1 MATVSAGITAMK
13 SNKFLYFL
21 KEGVASVFSHGF
33 MSVAT
38 IAIMMACLIIMGGF
52 SLLSVNIQEVIFS
65 LESQNQVLAY
75 VDENLSDEDARLIG
89 GRIEKYD
96 NVATVEFVS
105 REQAM
110 NKFLQKYDDNTLFEE
125 IDATVFRHR
134 YVITMTDIGGME
146 KLQHDL
152 SYEPGIA
159 AVNAHLEIS
168 RGFVTVRNVV
178 ALVSLIVTAVLLV
191 VSVFIMANTIK
202 LTSFSRREEI
212 GVMKMVGATNAFIR
226 WPFVV
231 EGLFLGIVGSALAYL
246 VTWGVYT
253 ILYTRA
259 KESITLAIV
268 NLVRFS
274 TVAIPL
280 LIAYAAVGI
289 LVGVIASS
297 TAIKNYLKI

>member
-1 MATVSAGITAMK
+1 M
-13 SNKFLYFL
+13 
-21 KEGVASVFSHGF
+21 ASVFSHGF

-65 LESQNQVLAY
+65 LESQNQILAY

-146 KLQHDL
+146 RLQQEL

-289 LVGVIASS
+289 LVGVVASS

>member
-1 MATVSAGITAMK
+1 M
-13 SNKFLYFL
+13 
-21 KEGVASVFSHGF
+21 ASVFSHGF

-52 SLLSVNIQEVIFS
+52 SLLSVNIQEVISS
-65 LESQNQVLAY
+65 LESQNQILAY

-134 YVITMTDIGGME
+134 YVITMTDIDGME
-146 KLQHDL
+146 RLQQEL
-152 SYEPGIA
+152 SFEPGIA

-178 ALVSLIVTAVLLV
+178 ALVSIIVTVVLLI

-274 TVAIPL
+274 SVAVPL